1 MSSNSYWSCLTPD
14 PELRLVV
21 DVAAQLLIAA
31 GIAIVLT
38 MSIGV
43 LPRFGAALA
52 CLGLGCVELRRL
64 RRGFRNCR
72 EIRLASDGGALLLDG
87 DGNWVA
93 ASLRAGSLVLPRL
106 AWLRLR
112 TVSGELVTELIGGDC
127 RAGQDWRRLQ
137 VIWRH
142 IGSSE

>member
-14 PELRLVV
+14 PDLRLVV

-43 LPRFGAALA
+43 LPRFGAVLA
-52 CLGLGCVELRRL
+52 CLGLGQFELRRL
-64 RRGFRNCR
+64 RRGFRSCR
-72 EIRLASDGGALLLDG
+72 EIRLANDGGALLLDE

-93 ASLRAGSLVLPRL
+93 ASLRPGSLVLPRL

-112 TVSGELVTELIGGDC
+112 TAHGVLVTELIGAHS

-142 IGSSE
+142 IGSSD

>member
-14 PELRLVV
+14 PELRLLV

-31 GIAIVLT
+31 GVAIVLT

-52 CLGLGCVELRRL
+52 CLGLGRYELRRL
-64 RRGFRNCR
+64 RRGFRLCR
-72 EIRLASDGGALLLDG
+72 EIRLANDGSALLLDE
-87 DGNWVA
+87 DGQWVA
-93 ASLRAGSLVLPRL
+93 ASLRPGSLVLSRL

-112 TVSGELVTELIGGDC
+112 TAHGVLVTELIVANA

-142 IGSSE
+142 IGGSD

>member
-14 PELRLVV
+14 PDLRLVV

-31 GIAIVLT
+31 SIALVLT
-38 MSIGV
+38 MSLGV

-52 CLGLGCVELRRL
+52 CLGLGRFELLRL
-64 RRGFRNCR
+64 RRGFRCCR
-72 EIRLASDGGALLLDG
+72 EIRLASDGSALLRDEDG
-87 DGNWVA
+87 RWVV
-93 ASLRAGSLVLPRL
+93 ASLRSGSLVLPRL

-112 TVSGELVTELIGGDC
+112 TVSGVLVTELVCGDS
-127 RAGQDWRRLQ
+127 RTGQDWRRLQ

-142 IGSSE
+142 IGGSE

>member
-1 MSSNSYWSCLTPD
+1 
-14 PELRLVV
+14 
-21 DVAAQLLIAA
+21 
-31 GIAIVLT
+31 

-52 CLGLGCVELRRL
+52 CLGLGRYELRRL
-64 RRGFRNCR
+64 RRGFRLCR
-72 EIRLASDGGALLLDG
+72 EIRLANDGSALLLDE
-87 DGNWVA
+87 DGQWVA
-93 ASLRAGSLVLPRL
+93 ASLRPGSLVLSRL

-112 TVSGELVTELIGGDC
+112 TAHGVLVTELIVANA

-142 IGSSE
+142 IGGSD